1 MTPMPKLVVARG
13 ARAIENRLLRDLAV
27 CLPSGGAAVQGLG
40 LPVRIVVPSGSLR
53 DHLGSLIVRQ
63 AGHAVAGIA
72 IHTLHGLAREVL
84 ERAGLRA
91 PVGEELLPVLASRC
105 ARSAPELQAGL
116 EPLQDGYAALLGTIT
131 DLFDAGFDAIPP
143 PPLDDALCELASR
156 RAGGIHHGASMARMR
171 ALVRVA
177 SCTAQELERLGLGRA
192 STRLRLA
199 REAIEGDAERA
210 LPARAVLVH
219 GFADA
224 TGEASAL
231 IEALCRHRDATVY
244 IDHPPDPANP
254 SQADFGVRF
263 TQRLRE
269 RLLGTAKLHEDAH
282 PAPKQP
288 EIQIL
293 RAGDGQ
299 SEVRAVADRVRGLLD
314 APEPPRPEEIGI
326 VARTLGPYALALRL
340 HLERLGIPFSSPT
353 ARASAGPGQRRVGA
367 LLDLLRRREAA
378 TAERWL
384 EARADLTPEWR
395 CDLRLA
401 FHALGTARL
410 GDVAEL
416 VLGRDLDLQRGHSL
430 PVHRGFELRAPS
442 HSVDETPHASVAP
455 RVVSSDALRAAVE
468 AAARLCRRFAAR
480 PQIAPLAMHLSEM
493 RALMR
498 EDLGF
503 PFALVAE
510 TFRKLELTLAPE
522 FLLTADEF
530 LSVWEGALASEL
542 SEPLGGAG
550 AGVQVLDAI
559 AARGRTFSHLF
570 VLGMN
575 REIFPRIV
583 QEDPFL
589 PDGVRRAL
597 LPVLP
602 DLALKET
609 GFVEELY
616 LFSQLLSASTHV
628 TLSWQVADDDGK
640 PRAPSPLV
648 QRMRAR
654 LGGGEAELVPAIH
667 APPKE
672 GERSLRSAHEYAI
685 LAGLYGN
692 LDGYAAV
699 LPVAIR
705 EGHGSRVDGARL
717 GAARVAILRELDLRF
732 HPQARA
738 EGSPF
743 LGPYFG
749 FLGAVRE
756 SADPR
761 RRPLYVTAAEQ
772 LTACAWQLFVQ
783 RLLRIQAP
791 PDALGALPGIDGRLV
806 GATVH
811 AALEQLAVSQSVPSH
826 VSLGEALSKTS
837 TPLSWPEEGELERV
851 VHAAAQRICKDE
863 GIALPGYAQ
872 ALVALATPCV
882 REAQRAEGGQMP
894 RVLGVEVEGACEV
907 RDASGRLRTVRFRAD
922 RVDDTHGALL
932 LTDYKVGRSISTLK
946 TADRRDRDFLRAVRS
961 GERLQAMAYALA
973 AAQRGWAPAQARGRY
988 LFLTEDL
995 EVREF
1000 AVRADDSAL
1009 AEAFGEALNVG
1020 FAAF

>member
-1 MTPMPKLVVARG
+1 M
-13 ARAIENRLLRDLAV
+13 
-27 CLPSGGAAVQGLG
+27 
-40 LPVRIVVPSGSLR
+40 
-53 DHLGSLIVRQ
+53 
-63 AGHAVAGIA
+63 
-72 IHTLHGLAREVL
+72 
-84 ERAGLRA
+84 
-91 PVGEELLPVLASRC
+91 
-105 ARSAPELQAGL
+105 
-116 EPLQDGYAALLGTIT
+116 
-131 DLFDAGFDAIPP
+131 
-143 PPLDDALCELASR
+143 
-156 RAGGIHHGASMARMR
+156 
-171 ALVRVA
+171 
-177 SCTAQELERLGLGRA
+177 
-192 STRLRLA
+192 
-199 REAIEGDAERA
+199 
-210 LPARAVLVH
+210 
-219 GFADA
+219 
-224 TGEASAL
+224 
-231 IEALCRHRDATVY
+231 
-244 IDHPPDPANP
+244 
-254 SQADFGVRF
+254 
-263 TQRLRE
+263 
-269 RLLGTAKLHEDAH
+269 
-282 PAPKQP
+282 
-288 EIQIL
+288 
-293 RAGDGQ
+293 
-299 SEVRAVADRVRGLLD
+299 
-314 APEPPRPEEIGI
+314 
-326 VARTLGPYALALRL
+326 
-340 HLERLGIPFSSPT
+340 
-353 ARASAGPGQRRVGA
+353 
-367 LLDLLRRREAA
+367 
-378 TAERWL
+378 
-384 EARADLTPEWR
+384 
-395 CDLRLA
+395 A
-401 FHALGTARL
+401 FHALGAARL
-410 GDVAEL
+410 GDVARL
-416 VLGRDLDLQRGHSL
+416 VPRRDLDLQRGRAL
-430 PVHRGFELRAPS
+430 PVHRGLELRPPS
-442 HSVDETPHASVAP
+442 DSVDATPHASLAP

-468 AAARLCRRFAAR
+468 AAARLCQRFAAR
-480 PQIAPLAMHLSEM
+480 LPIAPLGAHLSEM

-503 PFALVAE
+503 PFALVVEA
-510 TFRKLELTLAPE
+510 FRKLELTLSPE

-575 REIFPRIV
+575 RESFPRVV

-609 GFVEELY
+609 GFVEERY
-616 LFSQLLSASTHV
+616 LFAQLLSASAHV
-628 TLSWQVADDDGK
+628 ALSWQVADDDGK

-648 QRMRAR
+648 QRMRAA
-654 LGGGEAELVPAIH
+654 LGGRDAELVPAIH
-667 APPKE
+667 APPQE
-672 GERSLRSAHEYAI
+672 GDPSLRSAHEYAI

-699 LPVAIR
+699 LPIAIR
-705 EGHGSRVDGARL
+705 EGHGAPVDGARL

-732 HPQARA
+732 HPQART

-791 PDALGALPGIDGRLV
+791 PDALGALPAIDGRLV

-811 AALEQLAVSQSVPSH
+811 AALEELAVSRNIPAH
-826 VSLGEALSKTS
+826 VSLEEALSKPT
-837 TPLSWPEEGELERV
+837 TDLSWPEESELERIL
-851 VHAAAQRICKDE
+851 HAAAESICEKE

-872 ALVALATPCV
+872 ALVAMAMPCV
-882 REAQRAEGGQMP
+882 REAQRAEGGCM
-894 RVLGVEVEGACEV
+894 RSVLGVEVEGACEV

-922 RVDDTHGALL
+922 RVDDTHGALV

-946 TADRRDRDFLRAVRS
+946 TADRRDRDLLRAVRS

-973 AAQRGWAPAQARGRY
+973 ATQRGRAPAQARGRY

-1000 AVRADDSAL
+1000 ALRADDSAL
-1009 AEAFGEALNVG
+1009 AEAFGHALNVG
-1020 FAAF
+1020 FAALDAGSFVPRLVGPDGTEPKRCEWCEVHQACLRGDSGARHRLEDWVTAQSDSPASASAAEQAAFALWQVKEEGGA